1 VEEVFHMCFPFG
13 LLENVVAMVVNTML
27 VDVKHYSEPYYSKV
41 VGVNVDSLIV
51 YFFDNKEMA
60 LDNEFYYQAS

>member
-1 VEEVFHMCFPFG
+1 
-13 LLENVVAMVVNTML
+13 MVVNTMF
-27 VDVKHYSEPYYSKV
+27 VDVKHYFHPYYSKV

-60 LDNEFYYQAS
+60 LDNELCYQAF

>member
-1 VEEVFHMCFPFG
+1 M
-13 LLENVVAMVVNTML
+13 LNTTW
-27 VDVKHYSEPYYSKV
+27 SYYSKAM
-41 VGVNVDSLIV
+41 GVNVDSIIV